1 METPYEGYQQYG
13 PLRLNKFAVHEM
25 KRVDEGNIVCVRNE
39 PDRFGAATPH
49 YFALVLKVRCGV
61 DGKVHSVKATV
72 ALLDGSPEK
81 ELSQDIWIERP
92 GSQGLARFRALSVVR
107 IRARVTMEVPVEVMH
122 FNQKLATYKR
132 VGNDTRAEAVRENRD
147 LLDQQLSLAMQWA
160 TDVENFCEE
169 NYGVRFRV
177 TMNPFVL
184 TVRRVSYAGG
194 SGWIAVSRDRGRQP
208 LDGESPPRWRV
219 LNGGRLVAETEEDF
233 PPNFQAYLPWREGQ
247 QVTFDECFLDGGPRV
262 TFAMRTHDGDWL
274 RKFEAHAL
282 VELEVGPDGKYR
294 FPNLPA
300 TSAPFSAWRA
310 NPGRH
315 WSCRRSEC
323 ATNEAGAV
331 ICIDDSC
338 QDSCTT
344 CQTCGTF
351 SNWVARRR
359 CSALAPTRSGG
370 RRGEQMSR

>member
-25 KRVDEGNIVCVRNE
+25 KRVDEVNIVCVRNE

-177 TMNPFVL
+177 TVNPFVL
-184 TVRRVSYAGG
+184 TVRRVSYIGTEG
-194 SGWIAVSRDRGRQP
+194 DSRSMVNPRHRG
-208 LDGESPPRWRV
+208 
-219 LNGGRLVAETEEDF
+219 
-233 PPNFQAYLPWREGQ
+233 
-247 QVTFDECFLDGGPRV
+247 ECSTV
-262 TFAMRTHDGDWL
+262 GDW
-274 RKFEAHAL
+274 
-282 VELEVGPDGKYR
+282 
-294 FPNLPA
+294 
-300 TSAPFSAWRA
+300 WR
-310 NPGRH
+310 RQ
-315 WSCRRSEC
+315 RRIFHRASKP
-323 ATNEAGAV
+323 TFRGAK
-331 ICIDDSC
+331 D
-338 QDSCTT
+338 
-344 CQTCGTF
+344 
-351 SNWVARRR
+351 NR
-359 CSALAPTRSGG
+359 
-370 RRGEQMSR
+370 